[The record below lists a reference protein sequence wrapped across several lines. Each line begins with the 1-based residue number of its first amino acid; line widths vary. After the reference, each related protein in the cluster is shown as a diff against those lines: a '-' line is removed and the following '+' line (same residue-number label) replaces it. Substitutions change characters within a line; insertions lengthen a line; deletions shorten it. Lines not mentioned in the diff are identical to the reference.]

1 MAPELLP
8 KVDAA
13 LVLLQ
18 RIAVEYWP
26 ATLASSLGAEDMV
39 LTDMIAK
46 HRFGIDIFTL
56 DTGRLHPETLALL
69 RDAGKWYGEEIRVM
83 VPERVAVGE
92 YVMRHGQD
100 AFYDSVDLRKRCC
113 EIRKVEPLRRAL
125 AGKRAWI
132 TGLRAGQSAARG
144 GIATEEMDEV
154 HGLKKFNPLADWSD
168 GDVWGYIRQFDV
180 PTNPLH
186 DQGYPSIGCAPCT
199 RPVSAGEDPR
209 AGRWWWEN
217 EAASECGIHFSP
229 DGKLVPE
236 KARA

>member
-8 KVDAA
+8 RIDAA

-26 ATLASSLGAEDMV
+26 ASFATSLGAEDMV

-56 DTGRLHPETLALL
+56 DTGRLHPETHGLL
-69 RDAGKWYGEEIRVM
+69 REVGKRYGREIRVM
-83 VPERVAVGE
+83 EPDRGAMGE
-92 YVMRHGQD
+92 YVMRYGQD
-100 AFYDSVDLRKRCC
+100 AFYGSVEMRKRCC
-113 EIRKVEPLRRAL
+113 EIRKVEPLGRAL

-132 TGLRAGQSAARG
+132 TGLRSGQSAARA
-144 GIATEEMDEV
+144 GIAIEEMDQV
-154 HGLKKFNPLADWSD
+154 HGLKKFNPLAQWSE

-186 DQGYPSIGCAPCT
+186 EQGYPSIGCAPCT
-199 RPVSAGEDPR
+199 RPVAAGEDAR
-209 AGRWWWEN
+209 AGRWWWEQS
-217 EAASECGIHFSP
+217 EKKECGLHRHEI
-229 DGKLVPE
+229 
-236 KARA
+236 RA